1 MDFYLKLPRQ
11 KKFLLSKSLNVK
23 TKMIKELEHQ
33 KYRYFFLSLCVK
45 NLSKQKSQVTIY
57 EQMCILNFIAKQKQ
71 TQYLPLERPT

>member
-1 MDFYLKLPRQ
+1 
-11 KKFLLSKSLNVK
+11 
-23 TKMIKELEHQ
+23 MIKELEHQ
-33 KYRYFFLSLCVK
+33 KYRFFFLSLCVK